1 MPRRRWAA
9 PGAGNVPA
17 MRALPGASA
26 TTRLTVT
33 AADTA
38 PALRSGDV
46 PVLATPRLLALCEE
60 AAVTAV
66 APFLDEGET
75 TVGTHVE
82 LEHLAPSAVGA
93 GVEAAAVLEEAKGRA
108 LAFAVTV
115 REGDRLVARGTLRRV
130 VVDRLRFLE
139 RATSRPGGAA
149 G

>member
-1 MPRRRWAA
+1 MPRRRWAT

-26 TTRLTVT
+26 TARLTVT
-33 AADTA
+33 GADTA

-60 AAVTAV
+60 ATVAAV
-66 APFLDEGET
+66 ALSLDEGET
-75 TVGTHVE
+75 TVATRVE

-93 GVEAAAVLEEAKGRA
+93 RVEAAAFLEAVEGQA
-108 LAFAVTV
+108 LAFAVTA
-115 REGDRLVARGTLRRV
+115 RQGDLLVGRGTVHRL

-139 RATSRPGGAA
+139 RAGGRPREAVD
-149 G
+149 